1 MKRKIKINWA
11 EPEIG
16 KEEKKLVN
24 DCFNLNRFT
33 QGKKVSLFE
42 KNISK
47 FVGSKY
53 AVAVSNGTVALD
65 LAYKA
70 INLRPGD
77 EVIMPAIT
85 YISTAMAVSY
95 QGGIPVF
102 VDVDLKNNCIKAS
115 EISKAITKKTKAI
128 SFIDYGGYPSNYNE
142 ILKISKK
149 KKIHIIWEAA
159 QKLGGKYLG
168 KTLGAGGLISTMSF
182 HLAKIITT
190 VEGGVIFTNS
200 KKLYEDLLI
209 RRNIGEP
216 KNQKYQHTILGTNA
230 RMTDLQAGIGI
241 AQLKKLKNIV
251 IARNSI
257 AKKYDKLFKNENKIK
272 LFDYDKRNVNSY
284 FFYPILINNRDSVAK
299 KLLKKYGIDT
309 RIAYPKPVFEQPIY
323 KNKVCKS
330 RHLNCPNAKN
340 ISKKI
345 INLPIF
351 PKMTNKQIR
360 YTVSSIKSLINTK
373 FD

>member
-149 KKIHIIWEAA
+149 KKF
-159 QKLGGKYLG
+159 L
-168 KTLGAGGLISTMSF
+168 
-182 HLAKIITT
+182 
-190 VEGGVIFTNS
+190 
-200 KKLYEDLLI
+200 LY
-209 RRNIGEP
+209 
-216 KNQKYQHTILGTNA
+216 
-230 RMTDLQAGIGI
+230 
-241 AQLKKLKNIV
+241 
-251 IARNSI
+251 
-257 AKKYDKLFKNENKIK
+257 
-272 LFDYDKRNVNSY
+272 
-284 FFYPILINNRDSVAK
+284 
-299 KLLKKYGIDT
+299 
-309 RIAYPKPVFEQPIY
+309 
-323 KNKVCKS
+323 
-330 RHLNCPNAKN
+330 
-340 ISKKI
+340 
-345 INLPIF
+345 
-351 PKMTNKQIR
+351 
-360 YTVSSIKSLINTK
+360 
-373 FD
+373 

>member
-42 KNISK
+42 KKISK

-142 ILKISKK
+142 ILRISKK
-149 KKIHIIWEAA
+149 KKIPIILDAA
-159 QKLGGKYLG
+159 QSLGGKYLG